1 MDLSA
6 PLVIILVFFSVI
18 CHEIAHGY
26 TAYRLGDPTAYRM
39 GRLTF
44 NPLPHIDIFGT
55 IILPILL
62 TVIGSSV
69 LLAWAKPVPVDPRY
83 FRRPRTGMMWVS
95 IAGPGT
101 NFVLAAVFA
110 AAAHLASGFA
120 PAFVLKA
127 FASVAL
133 INVVLTVF
141 NLFPVPPLDGSRIVA
156 RFLKGGVLLRYLSL
170 EPYGMFIVFGLLYLG
185 VFSRIAYPAL
195 DLAVRVLDLGRFLV
209 AG

>member
-101 NFVLAAVFA
+101 NFGLAAVFA

>member
-110 AAAHLASGFA
+110 VAAHLASGFA

-133 INVVLTVF
+133 INVILTVF

>member
-6 PLVIILVFFSVI
+6 PLTIVLVFFSVI

-26 TAYRLGDPTAYRM
+26 TAYRQGDPTAYRM

-55 IILPILL
+55 IILPVLL
-62 TVIGSSV
+62 TIMGSSV
-69 LLAWAKPVPVDPRY
+69 LLAWARPVPVDPRY

-101 NFVLAAVFA
+101 NLLLAGVFA
-110 AAAHLASGFA
+110 AVAHLASGFA
-120 PAFVLKA
+120 PGFVLRA
-127 FASVAL
+127 LASTAL

-156 RFLKGGVLLRYLSL
+156 KFLRGPMLMRYLSI

-185 VFSRIAYPAL
+185 VFSKVADPAL
-195 DLAVRVLDLGRFLV
+195 DLAVRVLDLRRLLFAV
-209 AG
+209 

>member
-101 NFVLAAVFA
+101 NFVLAAIFA

-120 PAFVLKA
+120 PGFVLKS

-170 EPYGMFIVFGLLYLG
+170 EPFGMFIVFGLLYLG
-185 VFSRIAYPAL
+185 VFSRIAIPAL

>member
-120 PAFVLKA
+120 PGFVLKA

>member
-1 MDLSA
+1 MDGSA
-6 PLVIILVFFSVI
+6 PLVIVLVFFSVI

-101 NFVLAAVFA
+101 NLVLAAVFA
-110 AAAHLASGFA
+110 GAAHLLFSIVPGFVTKALAST
-120 PAFVLKA
+120 
-127 FASVAL
+127 AL
-133 INVVLTVF
+133 VNVILTVF

-156 RFLKGGVLLRYLSL
+156 KFLRGRALLRYLSI

-185 VFSRIAYPAL
+185 VFSRVAYPAL
-195 DLAVRVLDLGRFLV
+195 DLAVRLLDLGRFLFAV
-209 AG
+209 